1 MPINP
6 PAARPAMP
14 AFVLAL
20 VLLGALV
27 AGGVAVLNQVRMAP
41 GTLPPVAALA
51 PKSVGKNTS
60 GSLVSPSQSPP
71 AGPGW
76 EVLTTPQK
84 LALYPLAE
92 RWALL
97 SEVQKRRWLALA
109 QSFAALPEQEQE
121 KLHSRMTEWASLSA
135 QQRNQAR
142 LNYAD
147 SNRLARDNK
156 LAQWQAYQALSEE
169 EKRRLAARAAPKPHG
184 AATALKPV
192 SPRKLAQIPA
202 AAEANPNRP
211 NPPKIPPVQSLSP
224 RVVPPSTPAP
234 PVAAGDP
241 AAAPPPP
248 PTVETAPVT
257 VPVAVPLTLPPLTTA
272 SGASEPT
279 ATRAAPEVTLPAPQ

>member
-1 MPINP
+1 MHTSP
-6 PAARPAMP
+6 PDDHPTMP

-20 VLLGALV
+20 VLLGAFA
-27 AGGVAVLNQVRMAP
+27 AGGMAVLSQVRMAP
-41 GTLPPVAALA
+41 GTLVPAAALA
-51 PKSVGKNTS
+51 PNPNGKGAGTA
-60 GSLVSPSQSPP
+60 VHPSRQTP

-97 SEVQKRRWLALA
+97 SEGQKRRWLALA
-109 QSFAALPEQEQE
+109 QNFLTLPEHEQE
-121 KLHSRMTEWASLSA
+121 KLHNRMTEWASLSV

-156 LAQWQAYQALSEE
+156 LAQWQAYQALSDE
-169 EKRRLAARAAPKPHG
+169 EKRKLAARAAPKPRG

-202 AAEANPNRP
+202 ASEANPNRP
-211 NPPKIPPVQSLSP
+211 NQPKIPPVQSLSP
-224 RVVPPSTPAP
+224 RIAKPALP
-234 PVAAGDP
+234 AP
-241 AAAPPPP
+241 AAAGHGSDAPVSPPPAL
-248 PTVETAPVT
+248 VETAPVN
-257 VPVAVPLTLPPLTTA
+257 VPVAVPITLPPL
-272 SGASEPT
+272 S
-279 ATRAAPEVTLPAPQ
+279 AAPAASDHVTPAVPDAPLLTPQ

>member
-1 MPINP
+1 
-6 PAARPAMP
+6 MP

-20 VLLGALV
+20 VLLGAFA
-27 AGGVAVLNQVRMAP
+27 AGGVAVLSQVRMAP
-41 GTLPPVAALA
+41 GTVLPAAALA
-51 PKSVGKNTS
+51 PKSSGKGAS
-60 GSLVSPSQSPP
+60 GKVVDPSRLHP

-76 EVLTTPQK
+76 EVLDTPQK

-109 QSFAALPEQEQE
+109 QTFPTLPEQEQE
-121 KLHSRMTEWASLSA
+121 KLHNRMTEWASLSA

-156 LAQWQAYQALSEE
+156 LAQWQAYQALSDE
-169 EKRRLAARAAPKPHG
+169 EKRKLAARAAPKPQG

-202 AAEANPNRP
+202 ASDASPNRA
-211 NPPKIPPVQSLSP
+211 NQPKIPPIQNLSP
-224 RVVPPSTPAP
+224 RVATPSPTAPAAGAGAHGSPAP
-234 PVAAGDP
+234 SPAGV
-241 AAAPPPP
+241 
-248 PTVETAPVT
+248 VETAPVN
-257 VPVAVPLTLPPLTTA
+257 VPVAVPITLPPM
-272 SGASEPT
+272 SGTPSANDH
-279 ATRAAPEVTLPAPQ
+279 AAPVAPAAPDAPPLTPQ

>member
-51 PKSVGKNTS
+51 PKSGGKNAP
-60 GSLVSPSQSPP
+60 GSFANPAQQTP

-109 QSFAALPEQEQE
+109 QSFAALPEHEQE

-211 NPPKIPPVQSLSP
+211 NPPKIPPVLNLSP
-224 RVVPPSTPAP
+224 RAVPPSAPAP
-234 PVAAGDP
+234 AAAASDP
-241 AAAPPPP
+241 AAAPPPAP
-248 PTVETAPVT
+248 AVETAPIN
-257 VPVAVPLTLPPLTTA
+257 VPVAVPLTLPPLTAA
-272 SGASEPT
+272 SGTNEP
-279 ATRAAPEVTLPAPQ
+279 AAPRAAPEVTLPAPQ

>member
-1 MPINP
+1 MHASP
-6 PAARPAMP
+6 PDARPTMP

-20 VLLGALV
+20 VLLGAFA
-27 AGGVAVLNQVRMAP
+27 AGGMVVLNQVRMAP
-41 GTLPPVAALA
+41 GTVLPAAALA
-51 PKSVGKNTS
+51 PKSSVKGTPGNTAA
-60 GSLVSPSQSPP
+60 PSKPTP

-76 EVLTTPQK
+76 EVLSTPQK

-109 QSFAALPEQEQE
+109 QTFPTLPEQEQE
-121 KLHSRMTEWASLSA
+121 KMHDRMTEWASLSA

-156 LAQWQAYQALSEE
+156 LAQWQAYQALSDE
-169 EKRRLAARAAPKPHG
+169 EKRRLAARAAPKPQG

-202 AAEANPNRP
+202 AASVNPNRP
-211 NPPKIPPVQSLSP
+211 NQPKIPPIQNLSP
-224 RVVPPSTPAP
+224 RVATPVPPVPTAGAGNHGSPAP
-234 PVAAGDP
+234 FSAIV
-241 AAAPPPP
+241 
-248 PTVETAPVT
+248 VETSPVT
-257 VPVAVPLTLPPLTTA
+257 VPVAVPTTLPPLPVT
-272 SGASEPT
+272 P
-279 ATRAAPEVTLPAPQ
+279 ATGDHVTPAVPDTPLLTPQ

>member
-1 MPINP
+1 MH
-6 PAARPAMP
+6 ASTSDARPAMP

-20 VLLGALV
+20 VLLGALA
-27 AGGVAVLNQVRMAP
+27 AGGMAVFNQVRMAP
-41 GTLPPVAALA
+41 GTLPPAAALA
-51 PKSVGKNTS
+51 PKSGGKSTP
-60 GSLVSPSQSPP
+60 GMAPPPSQQAH

-76 EVLTTPQK
+76 EVLNTPQK

-109 QSFAALPEQEQE
+109 QTFPTLPEQEQE

-156 LAQWQAYQALSEE
+156 LAQWEAYQALSEE
-169 EKRRLAARAAPKPHG
+169 EKRQLAARAAPKPLG
-184 AATALKPV
+184 AATALRPV

-202 AAEANPNRP
+202 ASEVNPSRP
-211 NPPKIPPVQSLSP
+211 NQPKIPPPQTLSP
-224 RVVPPSTPAP
+224 RIAAPVPPAPAVAASDHGLPAP
-234 PVAAGDP
+234 STM
-241 AAAPPPP
+241 
-248 PTVETAPVT
+248 PTVETAPVN
-257 VPVAVPLTLPPLTTA
+257 VPVAVPAALPPL
-272 SGASEPT
+272 S
-279 ATRAAPEVTLPAPQ
+279 AAPTGSDHAAPGAPDASLTAPP

>member
-1 MPINP
+1 
-6 PAARPAMP
+6 MP

-20 VLLGALV
+20 VLLGALA
-27 AGGVAVLNQVRMAP
+27 AGGMAVFNQVRMVP
-41 GTLPPVAALA
+41 GTLPPAAALA
-51 PKSVGKNTS
+51 PKSGGKSTPGMLTPTS
-60 GSLVSPSQSPP
+60 QQTH

-76 EVLTTPQK
+76 EVLNTPQK

-109 QSFAALPEQEQE
+109 QTFPALPEQEQE

-156 LAQWQAYQALSEE
+156 LAQWEAYQALSEE
-169 EKRRLAARAAPKPHG
+169 EKRQLAARAAPKPLG
-184 AATALKPV
+184 AATALRPV

-202 AAEANPNRP
+202 ASEVSPSRP
-211 NPPKIPPVQSLSP
+211 NQPKIPPLQTLSP
-224 RVVPPSTPAP
+224 RIAA
-234 PVAAGDP
+234 PVAPAP
-241 AAAPPPP
+241 AAAASDHGSPAPAAV
-248 PTVETAPVT
+248 PTVETAPVNM
-257 VPVAVPLTLPPLTTA
+257 PVAVPATLPPL
-272 SGASEPT
+272 S
-279 ATRAAPEVTLPAPQ
+279 ATPAGSDHAPPAAPDASLPAPP